1 MLVVL
6 GIVLLLSLIV
16 VFLPSERSY
25 SKTEIINS
33 NVDKVFAIVTNL
45 EAQGWRTDAPSIQI
59 VDKTSGSEVWIE
71 KPKHGPE
78 IKFRTKT
85 KRAPNLFVIE
95 IIDNTQFGGTWT
107 GKFSS
112 TSDGKTEIEFTESV
126 SLNGFVSKLF
136 SYLFFNIEKTVE
148 QYVTDLKNEAE
159 KPCRKMERRSTSLS
173 LRSLK

>member
-1 MLVVL
+1 MKIAMFVVL
-6 GIVLLLSLIV
+6 GIVLLMSLFV

-25 SKTEIINS
+25 SKTEIINA

-45 EAQGWRTDAPSIQI
+45 EAQTWRTDNPSIQI
-59 VDKTSGSEVWIE
+59 LDKTSGSEVWIE

-85 KRAPNLFVIE
+85 KQAPNLFVIE
-95 IIDNTQFGGTWT
+95 IIDNSQFGGTWT

-112 TSDGKTEIEFTESV
+112 TSDGKTRIEFTESV

-136 SYLFFNIEKTVE
+136 SYMFFYIEKTVE
-148 QYVTDLKNEAE
+148 QDVADLKAEAE
-159 KPCRKMERRSTSLS
+159 KP
-173 LRSLK
+173 